1 MASSYSKQKQSAEQK
16 REGHM
21 NTFDE
26 PSVIK
31 EPRRPRVSPA
41 LKNVGTIGDIVA
53 DRKMS
58 PGYDGGRHE
67 REG

>member
-1 MASSYSKQKQSAEQK
+1 
-16 REGHM
+16 M
-21 NTFDE
+21 NIFDR
-26 PSVIK
+26 PSVKK
-31 EPRRPRVSPA
+31 EERRAWVSPA

-67 REG
+67 AD